1 MNMEWDRLGS
11 ARFRILLIEFCD
23 GVIRGC
29 VERSAGVGIKG
40 NGG

>member
-1 MNMEWDRLGS
+1 MLGLG
-11 ARFRILLIEFCD
+11 FCLIEFCD

-40 NGG
+40 HGG